1 MTINRGA
8 ATIVSLVTLLGLPA
22 AGTLTTSTH
31 AASAKPTLRIRARIP
46 IGELAGGIVSAAG
59 SIWAVTVY
67 PKQQVVQIDPATNRV
82 VGRIFL
88 GGTPSPG
95 DVAWIT
101 YGAGALWVS
110 RAESNEVDRIDPASS
125 TITARIVI
133 DEPYDVAVAGNSVY
147 VPEFDPYKWS
157 VIDAATGKV
166 TTSQPATGPSSA
178 VVDHGAVWILL
189 HRSQTVIRVDPA
201 TNSVTH
207 RMRVITGGSVP
218 ERIAAGFGS
227 VWVADPR
234 STSIAR
240 LDETKGKQLV
250 EIDLPY
256 EPLFNPYPITT
267 GGGFVWF
274 GTDHAVGRINPAT
287 NRVAG
292 MIKLAYDNKTCGP
305 ATDYPCTDGIA
316 YAAGSVWVADWNN
329 QQILRIDAR

>member
-1 MTINRGA
+1 MRIKRAA
-8 ATIVSLVTLLGLPA
+8 ATMVGLATLLGLLG
-22 AGTLTTSTH
+22 AGASTATH
-31 AASAKPTLRIRARIP
+31 AAPTKPTLQIRAHIP

-59 SIWAVTVY
+59 SIWTVTLY

-110 RAESNEVDRIDPASS
+110 RAEANEVDRIDPASGA
-125 TITARIVI
+125 ITARVEV
-133 DEPYDVAVAGNSVY
+133 DDPYDVAVSGNSVY

-157 VIDAATGKV
+157 VIDATTAKV
-166 TTSQPATGPSSA
+166 TASYPGTGPSSA
-178 VVDHGAVWILL
+178 VADRGAVWILL
-189 HRSQTVIRVDPA
+189 HRSQTVIRVNPT

-207 RMRVITGGSVP
+207 RMAVVTGGSVP

-227 VWVADPR
+227 LWVTDPR

-240 LDETKGKQLV
+240 LDEGKGKQLA

-256 EPLFNPYPITT
+256 DPLFNPYPITT
-267 GGGFVWF
+267 GGGYVWF
-274 GTDHAVGRINPAT
+274 GTDHGVGRIDPAT

-292 MIKLAYDNKTCGP
+292 MIKLAYDDKTCGP
-305 ATDYPCTDGIA
+305 STDYPCTDGIA
-316 YAAGSVWVADWNN
+316 YAAGSAWVADWNN
-329 QQILRIDAR
+329 QQILRIGAR